1 MMGRLFE
8 LGWTT
13 TLSGAIPDKTLKKLD
28 LLCIRGIIVD
38 NIFLNNKKNRATV
51 TKAREKLARKQNN

>member
-1 MMGRLFE
+1 MLGRLFE

-13 TLSGAIPDKTLKKLD
+13 THSGVIPDEALKEHD
-28 LLCIRGIIVD
+28 LLCIRGTIVD
-38 NIFLNNKKNRATV
+38 GIFLNNRENRATV